1 MRIDLRDGLKDEL
14 DTKVTITLRWM
25 FRIIFI
31 SLILGAIL
39 FGWVTRKRMAET
51 TLIQNRIVKTFKVT
65 RGVSDTAYG
74 TYWKHCGAGLPRP
87 SQLFLSGLQG

>member
-14 DTKVTITLRWM
+14 DTKVTLTLRWM

-31 SLILGAIL
+31 SLILGAVL
-39 FGWVTRKRMAET
+39 FGWLTRKRINDT
-51 TLIQNRIVKTFKVT
+51 TAIENQIVKTFDVT

-74 TYWKHCGAGLPRP
+74 TYWKYCCLLYTSDAADE
-87 SQLFLSGLQG
+87 